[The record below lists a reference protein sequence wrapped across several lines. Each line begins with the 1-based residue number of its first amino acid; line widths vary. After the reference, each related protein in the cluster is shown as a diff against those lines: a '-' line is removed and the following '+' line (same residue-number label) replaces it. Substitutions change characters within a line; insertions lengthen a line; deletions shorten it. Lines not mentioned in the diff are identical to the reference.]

1 MATENHHAEQVN
13 HGTKQVLLHSYGSL
27 LSYWGYFLYWTSQT
41 THLPHLWDDLACCQ
55 GSWHW
60 TTQAGRSRLFAA
72 LAILIFSMCLA
83 VRSVRKCKYVVYVVF
98 TVHIETHLCIYI
110 YIYTYTHQTCR
121 YMYVYYLYMH
131 MWLSQYIYVY
141 ILFSQYI
148 YVYMIEYDICVC
160 VS

>member
-110 YIYTYTHQTCR
+110 YIHIHIRRAAICTYIIYTCICDFHSIF
-121 YMYVYYLYMH
+121 MSIYYFHSIFMSI
-131 MWLSQYIYVY
+131 W
-141 ILFSQYI
+141 
-148 YVYMIEYDICVC
+148 
-160 VS
+160 